1 VTAAA
6 GSAPRAGVLAAGVGF
21 TEGPLW
27 TLDSR
32 LLVVVTSRGV
42 VAQID
47 LGGAGVVSTVETGG
61 GPNGLAET
69 SDGTVW
75 VAQNGAVRPSRSP
88 RRVIPGLQRILGS
101 EVTDVAV
108 PHAMAPNDLAVG
120 PDGRIWFT
128 DPGPGLAGP
137 GRLCAHDPAT
147 GRTTVLIDGSGYP
160 NGLAFDGDLLYLA
173 WTDAGHVTRHH
184 WTGGGLEAAGDPL
197 ALPAGGPDGL
207 ALDTDGRLYAAAPD
221 ADAVVVF
228 EPDGRPG
235 RTLRFDGPT
244 FPTNLCF
251 AGPDLDVL
259 VVTAAKGGRVLVVD
273 DLGGA
278 RGRPQGRG
286 RGDAEAYAEIT
297 RSRPDRATGSRL
309 RGPGIPR

>member
-1 VTAAA
+1 MTATSGNDA
-6 GSAPRAGVLAAGVGF
+6 RAGVLAAGIGF

-27 TLDSR
+27 TADGR
-32 LLVVVTSRGV
+32 LLVVVTSRGL

-47 LGGAGVVSTVETGG
+47 LDGAGVVGTIDTGG

-69 SDGTVW
+69 GDGTVW
-75 VAQNGAVRPSRSP
+75 VAQNGVVRRGGSQRGVP
-88 RRVIPGLQRILGS
+88 PGLQRILGAD
-101 EVTDVAV
+101 VTQVAV

-128 DPGPGLAGP
+128 DPGPGASGP
-137 GRLCAHDPAT
+137 GRLCAHDPST
-147 GRTTVLIDGSGYP
+147 GCTSVLLDGIGYP
-160 NGLAFDGDLLYLA
+160 NGLAIDGDLVYLA

-184 WTGGGLEAAGDPL
+184 WTGDRLDVADVPL
-197 ALPAGGPDGL
+197 VLPAGGPDGL
-207 ALDTDGRLYAAAPD
+207 ALDTDRRLYAAAPD

-235 RTLRFDGPT
+235 RTIRFDEPT

-259 VVTAAKGGRVLVVD
+259 VVTAAKGGRVLIVD

-278 RGRPQGRG
+278 RGLPLCRG
-286 RGDAEAYAEIT
+286 GW
-297 RSRPDRATGSRL
+297 
-309 RGPGIPR
+309 